1 MTSTDTTAQTSA
13 AARTSDDR
21 QKRGKAVI
29 HKLNGVTWILSNR
42 VR

>member
-1 MTSTDTTAQTSA
+1 MTSTETTAQTSA
-13 AARTSDDR
+13 AAPTNDDR
-21 QKRGKAVI
+21 QKRGTVVI